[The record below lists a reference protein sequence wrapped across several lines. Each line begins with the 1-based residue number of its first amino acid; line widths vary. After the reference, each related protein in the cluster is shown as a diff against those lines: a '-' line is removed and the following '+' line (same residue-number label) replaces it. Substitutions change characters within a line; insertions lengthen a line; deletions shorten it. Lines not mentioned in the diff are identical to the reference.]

1 VAGLAATFGSGAMT
15 NSIAEIEE
23 AKCIFVI
30 GSNTT
35 ACHPL
40 IARRIFR
47 AKEKGAKLIVAD
59 PRNIQ
64 LSRFADVA
72 VNHRLGS
79 DVALLN
85 GIMHI
90 IVKEG
95 WQAGDYIRQRTEGY
109 ELLERLLREYTP
121 EKVQGITGVE
131 RKHLERMAELYATH
145 PPASLLYAM
154 GITQHITG
162 VDNVKSCCNLAM
174 LCGNVGVRG
183 GGVNP
188 LRGQNNVQ
196 GACDMGGLPNV
207 MTGYQPVADPEV
219 REKFSKAWGRPL
231 PERLGLTITEMI
243 PAMLEGKLKGLY
255 VIGENPKL
263 SDPDWN
269 HMHHALKKLDFL
281 VVQELFLSET
291 AQVADVVFSAA
302 SVAEKE
308 GTVTNTERRCMRIQ
322 KAIEPIGNTL
332 ADWEIICR
340 LSTAMGYE
348 MKYSNPEEVFNEM
361 RRLTPKSYAGMTY
374 ERIGLDGLQ
383 WPCPDESHPGT
394 PYLHEGEFSRGKGKF
409 HAIDYR
415 DPAEMPDEQY
425 PYFLTTGRM
434 FAHFHTGTMTRVSPH
449 LDIEQT
455 TGYVTINPED
465 ADALMVKQGD
475 ILVLASRRGR
485 MEAPARISRAVEPG
499 TLFLPIHFGENPTN
513 VLTSAEA
520 VDPLAKIP
528 EFKVSAVKVS
538 KLASDQSSRWRD
550 ILCPDVDEAFAPP
563 KQAKGLVVDRRRS

>member
-1 VAGLAATFGSGAMT
+1 VAGLAAAFGSGAMT

-23 AKCIFVI
+23 SACIFVI

-40 IARRIFR
+40 IARRIFK

-64 LSRFADVA
+64 LSRFADIA
-72 VNHRLGS
+72 VNQRLGS

-85 GIMHI
+85 GMMHI
-90 IVKEG
+90 IIQNG
-95 WQAGDYIRQRTEGY
+95 WQAVNYIAQRTEAY
-109 ELLERLLREYTP
+109 QDLEMAVRDYTP
-121 EKVQGITGVE
+121 ERVREITGVE
-131 RKHLERMAELYATH
+131 SRQLERMAELYATNS
-145 PPASLLYAM
+145 PASLLYAM
-154 GITQHITG
+154 GITQHTTG

-207 MTGYQPVADPEV
+207 FTGYQPVADALI
-219 REKFSKAWGRPL
+219 REKFSGAWGRTL
-231 PERLGLTITEMI
+231 SERPGLTITDMI

-269 HMHHALKKLDFL
+269 HLNHALKELDFL

-291 AQVADVVFSAA
+291 AQVADVVFAAA
-302 SVAEKE
+302 SAAEKE
-308 GTVTNTERRCMRIQ
+308 GTVTNTERRCMRLH
-322 KAIEPIGNTL
+322 KAIEPIGKAL
-332 ADWEIICR
+332 ADWQIICR

-348 MKYSNPEEVFNEM
+348 MDYKNPEEIFNEM
-361 RRLTPKSYAGMTY
+361 VSLTPKSYAGMTY
-374 ERIGLDGLQ
+374 ERLGLDGLQ
-383 WPCPDESHPGT
+383 WPCPDFDHPGT
-394 PYLHEGEFSRGKGKF
+394 PYLHQKQFTRGKGRF
-409 HAIDYR
+409 HAVDYR
-415 DPAEMPDEQY
+415 DPAEMPDDQY

-434 FAHFHTGTMTRVSPH
+434 FAHFHTGTMTRISPH
-449 LDIEQT
+449 LDVEQK

-465 ADALMVKQGD
+465 ADALDVKEGD
-475 ILVLASRRGR
+475 VLILSSRRGR
-485 MEAPARISRAVEPG
+485 MEAPAKISRTVEPG

-528 EFKVSAVKVS
+528 EFKVSAVS
-538 KLASDQSSRWRD
+538 IEKLST
-550 ILCPDVDEAFAPP
+550 
-563 KQAKGLVVDRRRS
+563 

>member
-1 VAGLAATFGSGAMT
+1 VAGLAAAFGSGAMT
-15 NSIAEIEE
+15 NSIAEIEDSG
-23 AKCIFVI
+23 CIFVI

-40 IARRIFR
+40 IARRILR

-72 VNHRLGS
+72 VNQRLGS

-85 GIMHI
+85 GMMHI
-90 IVKEG
+90 IIQNGWHSKE
-95 WQAGDYIRQRTEGY
+95 YIAQRTEDY
-109 ELLERLLREYTP
+109 DALEKKVKDYTP
-121 EKVQGITGVE
+121 DKVQAITGVSPDDLKE
-131 RKHLERMAELYATH
+131 MTELYATY

-154 GITQHITG
+154 GITQHTTG

-207 MTGYQPVADPEV
+207 MTGYQPVADPKV
-219 REKFSKAWGRPL
+219 LEKFSKAWGADLSAKP
-231 PERLGLTITEMI
+231 GLTITDMI

-269 HMHHALKKLDFL
+269 HLNHAMKELEFL

-308 GTVTNTERRCMRIQ
+308 GTVTNTERRCMQIR
-322 KAIEPIGNTL
+322 KAIDPIGNTL
-332 ADWEIICR
+332 ADWEIVCR

-348 MKYSNPEEVFNEM
+348 MSYESPEQIFDEM
-361 RRLTPKSYAGMTY
+361 ASLTPKSYAGMTY
-374 ERIGLDGLQ
+374 ERMGLDGLQ
-383 WPCPDESHPGT
+383 WPCPDIEHPGT
-394 PYLHEGEFSRGKGKF
+394 PYLHKDQFARGKGKF
-409 HAIDYR
+409 FAIDYQ
-415 DPAEMPDEQY
+415 DPAEMPDEEY

-434 FAHFHTGTMTRVSPH
+434 FAHFHTGTMTRISPH
-449 LDIEQT
+449 LDVEQKT
-455 TGYVTINPED
+455 AYVDINPKD
-465 ADALMVKQGD
+465 AEGLAVKNGD
-475 ILVLASRRGR
+475 IVILSSRRGQI
-485 MEAPARISRAVEPG
+485 EAPARLTDSVESG
-499 TLFLPIHFGENPTN
+499 TIFLPIHFGETPTN
-513 VLTSAEA
+513 VLTDAEA

-528 EFKVSAVKVS
+528 EFKVSAVKIE
-538 KLASDQSSRWRD
+538 KF
-550 ILCPDVDEAFAPP
+550 I
-563 KQAKGLVVDRRRS
+563 G

>member
-1 VAGLAATFGSGAMT
+1 VAGLAAAFGSGAMT
-15 NSIAEIEE
+15 NSIAEIEDSG
-23 AKCIFVI
+23 CIFVI

-40 IARRIFR
+40 IARRIMR
-47 AKEKGAKLIVAD
+47 AKERGAKLIVAD

-72 VNHRLGS
+72 VNQRLGS

-85 GIMHI
+85 GMMHI
-90 IVKEG
+90 IIKNGWHAKE
-95 WQAGDYIRQRTEGY
+95 YIAQRTEDY
-109 ELLERLLREYTP
+109 EALEKKVYEYTP
-121 EKVQGITGVE
+121 EKVQAITGISPDD
-131 RKHLERMAELYATH
+131 LEEMTELYATH

-154 GITQHITG
+154 GITQHTTG

-174 LCGNVGVRG
+174 LCGNVGVHG

-207 MTGYQPVADPEV
+207 MTGYQPVANIDV

-231 PERLGLTITEMI
+231 SDKPGLTITDMI
-243 PAMLEGKLKGLY
+243 PAMLSGKLKGLY

-269 HMHHALKKLDFL
+269 HLDHAMKELEFL

-308 GTVTNTERRCMRIQ
+308 GTVTNTERRCMQIR

-332 ADWEIICR
+332 ADWEIVSR

-348 MKYSNPEEVFNEM
+348 MNYESPEQIFNEM
-361 RRLTPKSYAGMTY
+361 ASLTPKSYSGMTY

-383 WPCPDESHPGT
+383 WPCPDTEHPGT
-394 PYLHEGEFSRGKGKF
+394 PYLHKDQFARGKGKF
-409 HAIDYR
+409 FAVDYK
-415 DPAEMPDEQY
+415 DPAEMPDEEY
-425 PYFLTTGRM
+425 PFFLTTGRM
-434 FAHFHTGTMTRVSPH
+434 FAHFHTGTMTRTSPH
-449 LDIEQT
+449 LDVEQK
-455 TGYVTINPED
+455 TGYVDIHPKD
-465 ADALMVKQGD
+465 AAGLAVKNGD
-475 ILVLASRRGR
+475 VVVLSSRRGR
-485 MEAPARISRAVEPG
+485 VEAPARLTDSVKSG
-499 TLFLPIHFGENPTN
+499 TVFLPIHFGETPTN
-513 VLTSAEA
+513 VLTDAEA
-520 VDPLAKIP
+520 FDPVAKIP
-528 EFKVSAVKVS
+528 EFKVSAVKIE
-538 KLASDQSSRWRD
+538 K
-550 ILCPDVDEAFAPP
+550 FM
-563 KQAKGLVVDRRRS
+563 G

>member
-1 VAGLAATFGSGAMT
+1 VAGLAAAFGSGAMT
-15 NSIAEIEE
+15 NSIAEIEDSG
-23 AKCIFVI
+23 CVFVI

-40 IARRIFR
+40 IARRILR

-85 GIMHI
+85 GMMHI
-90 IVKEG
+90 IIKNG
-95 WQAGDYIRQRTEGY
+95 WHAGDYIEERTEDY
-109 ELLERLLREYTP
+109 DALEKMVSAFTP
-121 EKVQGITGVE
+121 EKVQAITGVDT
-131 RKHLERMAELYATH
+131 KDLEQMTELYATH

-154 GITQHITG
+154 GITQHTTG

-174 LCGNVGVRG
+174 LCGNMGVHG

-207 MTGYQPVADPEV
+207 MTGYQPVADPMV
-219 REKFSKAWGRPL
+219 LEKFSKAWGANLSATP
-231 PERLGLTITEMI
+231 GLTITDMV

-269 HMHHALKKLDFL
+269 HFNHALKELEFL

-308 GTVTNTERRCMRIQ
+308 GTVTNTERRCMQIR
-322 KAIEPIGNTL
+322 KAIDPIGDTL
-332 ADWEIICR
+332 ADWEIISR

-348 MKYSNPEEVFNEM
+348 MSYESPEQIFNEM
-361 RRLTPKSYAGMTY
+361 ASLTPKSYAGMTY
-374 ERIGLDGLQ
+374 ERMGLDGLQ
-383 WPCPDESHPGT
+383 WPCPDKEHPGT
-394 PYLHEGEFSRGKGKF
+394 PYLHKDQFTRGKGKF
-409 HAIDYR
+409 FAIDHQ
-415 DPAEMPDEQY
+415 DPAEMPDEDY

-434 FAHFHTGTMTRVSPH
+434 FAHFHTGTMTRISEH
-449 LDIEQT
+449 LDAEQK
-455 TGYVTINPED
+455 TGYVDINPED
-465 ADALMVKQGD
+465 AEKLAVKNGD
-475 ILVLASRRGR
+475 IVVLSSRRGDI
-485 MEAPARISRAVEPG
+485 EAPANLTDSVVPG
-499 TLFLPIHFGENPTN
+499 TLFLPIHFGEIPTN
-513 VLTSAEA
+513 VLTNAEA

-528 EFKVSAVKVS
+528 EFKVSAVRIEKS
-538 KLASDQSSRWRD
+538 YSS
-550 ILCPDVDEAFAPP
+550 
-563 KQAKGLVVDRRRS
+563 

>member
-1 VAGLAATFGSGAMT
+1 MT
-15 NSIAEIEE
+15 NSIAEIEDSG
-23 AKCIFVI
+23 CIFVI

-40 IARRIFR
+40 IASRILR
-47 AKEKGAKLIVAD
+47 AKEKGARLIVAD

-72 VNHRLGS
+72 VNQRLGS

-85 GIMHI
+85 GMMHI
-90 IVKEG
+90 IIQNG
-95 WQAGDYIRQRTEGY
+95 WHDTRYIAARTEDY
-109 ELLERLLREYTP
+109 DALEKMVSTFSP
-121 EKVQGITGVE
+121 ERVQAITGVDP
-131 RKHLERMAELYATH
+131 KDLEAMTRLYATH

-154 GITQHITG
+154 GITQHTTG

-207 MTGYQPVADPEV
+207 LTGYQPVADDSV
-219 REKFSKAWGRPL
+219 RERFSKAWGVNLSATP
-231 PERLGLTITEMI
+231 GLTITDMV

-269 HMHHALKKLDFL
+269 HFNHALKELDFL

-291 AQVADVVFSAA
+291 AQVADVVLSAG
-302 SVAEKE
+302 SVAEKD
-308 GTVTNTERRCMRIQ
+308 GTFTNTERRCMRIH

-332 ADWEIICR
+332 PDWEIICR

-348 MKYSNPEEVFNEM
+348 MHYASPEEIFDEM
-361 RRLTPKSYAGMTY
+361 ASLTKTYAGMTY
-374 ERIGLDGLQ
+374 GRLGLDGLQ
-383 WPCPDESHPGT
+383 WPCPDRQHPGT
-394 PYLHEGEFSRGKGKF
+394 PYLHKDRFARGKGAF
-409 HAIDYR
+409 FALDYK
-415 DPAEMPDEQY
+415 DPAELPDAEF

-434 FAHFHTGTMTRVSPH
+434 FAHYHTGTMTRVSPH
-449 LDIEQT
+449 LDVEQK
-455 TGYVTINPED
+455 TGYVDIHPED
-465 ADALMVKQGD
+465 AEKLKVKNGD
-475 ILVLASRRGR
+475 LLVLSSRRGDI
-485 MEAPARISRAVEPG
+485 EAPARLTDSVVPG
-499 TLFLPIHFGENPTN
+499 TLFLPIHFGEVPTN
-513 VLTSAEA
+513 VLTNAEA
-520 VDPLAKIP
+520 FDPLAKIP
-528 EFKVSAVKVS
+528 EFKVSAVRVD
-538 KLASDQSSRWRD
+538 KLV
-550 ILCPDVDEAFAPP
+550 L
-563 KQAKGLVVDRRRS
+563 

>member
-1 VAGLAATFGSGAMT
+1 VAGLAAAFGSGAMT

-23 AKCIFVI
+23 AACIFVI

-47 AKEKGAKLIVAD
+47 AREKGAKLIVAD

-72 VNHRLGS
+72 VNQRLGS

-85 GIMHI
+85 GMMHI
-90 IVKEG
+90 IIKNN
-95 WQAGDYIRQRTEGY
+95 WQAIDYIAQRTEDY
-109 ELLERLLREYTP
+109 EALERVVKTYTP
-121 EKVQGITGVE
+121 DRVREITGVE
-131 RKHLERMAELYATH
+131 CGHLERMAELYAKNS
-145 PPASLLYAM
+145 PASLLYAM
-154 GITQHITG
+154 GITQHTTG

-207 MTGYQPVADPEV
+207 MTGYQPVADPKV
-219 REKFSKAWGRPL
+219 REKFSAAWGRTLSDRP
-231 PERLGLTITEMI
+231 GLTITDMI
-243 PAMLEGKLKGLY
+243 SAMLEGKLKGLY

-269 HMHHALKKLDFL
+269 HLNHALKELDFL

-291 AQVADVVFSAA
+291 AQVADVVFAA
-302 SVAEKE
+302 ATTAEKE
-308 GTVTNTERRCMRIQ
+308 GTFTNTERRCMRIHQ
-322 KAIEPIGNTL
+322 AIEPIGNAL
-332 ADWEIICR
+332 ADWQIICR

-348 MKYSNPEEVFNEM
+348 MDYKNPEEIFNEM
-361 RRLTPKSYAGMTY
+361 ASLTPKSYAGMTY
-374 ERIGLDGLQ
+374 ERLGLDGLQ
-383 WPCPDESHPGT
+383 WPCPDSDHPGT
-394 PYLHEGEFSRGKGKF
+394 PYLHQGQFARGKGRF
-409 HAIDYR
+409 HAVDYQ
-415 DPAEMPDEQY
+415 DPAEMPDDQY

-434 FAHFHTGTMTRVSPH
+434 FAHFHTGTMTRISPH
-449 LDIEQT
+449 LDVEQK
-455 TGYVTINPED
+455 TGFVAINPQD
-465 ADALMVKQGD
+465 AEALAVKEGD
-475 ILVLASRRGR
+475 VLVLSSRRGR
-485 MEAPARISRAVEPG
+485 MEAPAKISRTVEPG
-499 TLFLPIHFGENPTN
+499 TLFMPIHFGENPTN

-528 EFKVSAVKVS
+528 EFKVSAVS
-538 KLASDQSSRWRD
+538 IEKLFDQ
-550 ILCPDVDEAFAPP
+550 F
-563 KQAKGLVVDRRRS
+563 